1 MTCDPLMDQLPVR
14 RRNSVAAVLGSKIFY
29 CGGSDGSDH
38 GSCHSYRLDSVDGG
52 WLEEP
57 SMVLEKYGF
66 GLLPVGGNMLL
77 AIGGISNGDPLSS
90 LEVFTQEEGWRLESK
105 LEMTSTKFYHCS
117 VAIGSWVFTIGGKV
131 DGKVGASDLV
141 EAIDT
146 SLMATDD
153 SIKWVERP
161 RMLEKRSNHG
171 CHVGVFER
179 QEGIFAVG
187 GTNENYQ
194 DLASAEFYNP
204 VVDNWQAIGSLK
216 AGRTFFSMTVLG
228 KELIVGGG
236 DHYHHWHQTHHHHH
250 RQLAP
255 DSRSGMFSPK
265 LPPHS

>member
-1 MTCDPLMDQLPVR
+1 M
-14 RRNSVAAVLGSKIFY
+14 AAVLGSKIFY

-153 SIKWVERP
+153 SINWVERP